1 MTISTVIS
9 NYYRIP
15 LPSVLTDSTHG
26 NLSSFEIIC
35 VRIQDKIGNEGL
47 GYTFTV
53 GSGGGAIKNIIDQD
67 LTSLLINEDE
77 NRIENLWQKMWWQL
91 HYVGRGGLP
100 VFAISALDIA
110 LWDLKCK
117 KMDLPL
123 WIVLGGSNPKVAAY
137 AGGIDLQFSLDEL
150 LAQTEENLKN
160 GFKAIKMK
168 VGRSLFSEDF
178 ERVSEVRNLLGPDI
192 PLMVDANMGWS
203 VDQAIK
209 ASNVLAELNVYWLE
223 EPTIPE
229 DIKGYVR
236 IEKEGSLPVAAG
248 ENLHSI
254 YEFQNLISAGGVS
267 FPEPD
272 VSNCG
277 GITVWMKIAKIA
289 ESNNLKVTSHGVH
302 DLHIQLLAA
311 IPNSS
316 FLEIHGFGLDKFI
329 INPLSINE
337 GFVLAQNQ
345 PGHGIEFDWEAL
357 DSIQT

>member
-1 MTISTVIS
+1 MRSEKKV
-9 NYYRIP
+9 
-15 LPSVLTDSTHG
+15 HK
-26 NLSSFEIIC
+26 E
-35 VRIQDKIGNEGL
+35 K
-47 GYTFTV
+47 
-53 GSGGGAIKNIIDQD
+53 
-67 LTSLLINEDE
+67 ED
-77 NRIENLWQKMWWQL
+77 R
-91 HYVGRGGLP
+91 
-100 VFAISALDIA
+100 
-110 LWDLKCK
+110 
-117 KMDLPL
+117 
-123 WIVLGGSNPKVAAY
+123 
-137 AGGIDLQFSLDEL
+137 
-150 LAQTEENLKN
+150 
-160 GFKAIKMK
+160 
-168 VGRSLFSEDF
+168 LFSEDF

-337 GFVLAQNQ
+337 GFVLAQNK